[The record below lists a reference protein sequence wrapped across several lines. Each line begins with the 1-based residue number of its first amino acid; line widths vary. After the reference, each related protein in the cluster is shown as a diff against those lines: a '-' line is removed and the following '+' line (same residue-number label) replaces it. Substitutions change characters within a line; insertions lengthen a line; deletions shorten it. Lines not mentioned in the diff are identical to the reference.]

1 MVPWSEGKPVAW
13 DYTARDT
20 MASSNIGPNSTEPG
34 RAAQEAEKA
43 KLTKYQ
49 ELERDFIVIPVAQET
64 IGPLAPLGL
73 QFLKDIGAR
82 IKETTGDQFATSR
95 LFQRIGIA
103 CQRGNI
109 ASVLGTIPQQKNLN
123 ELFD

>member
-1 MVPWSEGKPVAW
+1 
-13 DYTARDT
+13 
-20 MASSNIGPNSTEPG
+20 MA
-34 RAAQEAEKA
+34 
-43 KLTKYQ
+43 
-49 ELERDFIVIPVAQET
+49 
-64 IGPLAPLGL
+64 
-73 QFLKDIGAR
+73 IGAR

-109 ASVLGTIPQQKNLN
+109 ASVLGTMPQQKNLN